1 MEPNQLS
8 DFQDLKMQ
16 TDRQLRSVS
25 KAYSDQNCPRSL
37 ASDKNRTT
45 FYFVIHKILA
55 TILIY
60 SRLRRCPKG
69 DTKFWLWISDQTFC
83 PRFRVQRLNSFGL
96 PSRPIYMG
104 VGVEQQKIF

>member
-1 MEPNQLS
+1 M
-8 DFQDLKMQ
+8 
-16 TDRQLRSVS
+16 
-25 KAYSDQNCPRSL
+25 
-37 ASDKNRTT
+37 
-45 FYFVIHKILA
+45 
-55 TILIY
+55 Y